1 MASLT
6 LRERIR
12 RRLADE
18 TGRIHK
24 QAPFTVAL
32 CYPSPY
38 SAGMSSLGYQ
48 RIYRALMD
56 APGLACERAFLDDE
70 CEADAALETEHPVTY
85 ESLRPIEEL
94 PVLAFSV
101 AYELEIAGLVRML
114 NAAGIP
120 ARRRDRDAR
129 HPLVIAGG
137 PLTFSNPMPL
147 AAIVDAIVVGEADA
161 RVVDGGA
168 RGRERRGRATRSSTP
183 SRRSRTSSSRPATRT
198 FPRSARRTTPS
209 SRRTRRSARRTPSS
223 PTCSSSRPSA
233 AARAAAATA

>member
-1 MASLT
+1 M
-6 LRERIR
+6 RERIR

-18 TGRIHK
+18 VGRIHK

-70 CEADAALETEHPVTY
+70 CEADAALEAERPVTY

-101 AYELEIAGLVRML
+101 AYELEISGLVRML

-147 AAIVDAIVVGEADA
+147 AGIVDAIVVGEADA
-161 RVVDGGA
+161 RVVTAVRAAEAGGSREA
-168 RGRERRGRATRSSTP
+168 QLDRLAEIPHVFVPGAPRGSAPGRRGGRRHLARALGHPHAAHRAGRHVP
-183 SRRSRTSSSRPATRT
+183 HRDR
-198 FPRSARRTTPS
+198 AR
-209 SRRTRRSARRTPSS
+209 
-223 PTCSSSRPSA
+223 
-233 AARAAAATA
+233 AARAGAPTA